1 MIKAVAYWL
10 ANCLR
15 AAGGTCNVSDSCSNS
30 DRVTT
35 VLQSELLGLV
45 FEASGLLS
53 EGAAALQTPLIVMT
67 AGFVEDFGAGIFL
80 FASTLAPVAGLD
92 GGAFCAQDKF
102 DTRNNIAT
110 KRIIL
115 TSSKKDRKGHQNR
128 STETLLLVGGGVL
141 YAVYS
146 VGETASSG
154 DNADMPE
161 ALAYSSQ
168 SMRKEKRAV
177 AGSSVLASLAITTAK
192 IIVGVATGS
201 LGILSEAAHSALDLV
216 ASIITFFSVRVSD
229 KPADADHQYGHGKV
243 ENFSAFIETGLLLL
257 TCIWIIYEAVTRLF
271 FHHVDIEPTLT
282 AFLVMFFS
290 MLLDFWRSRALN
302 KIALKYDSQALEADA
317 LHYSTDIWS
326 SGVVMIGLVLV
337 LLGRK
342 LSIGW
347 LRDADPIAALFVAG
361 VVVYVSSRLARKTVD
376 ALLDA
381 APAGV
386 RLRIIS
392 AVRNV
397 EGLLEVDRV
406 RIRRAGNRYFAD
418 LSIGLA
424 RNVTFQ
430 HSEQV
435 ADAVTAAVH
444 NVLPDADVVVHS
456 IPRAAYSENIFDR
469 VRAVA
474 SKHNYNVHD
483 VSVQNLRGRLH
494 VEQHLELDE
503 HLTLKDAHDHVTV
516 LESEI
521 RKDVPEIS
529 SILTH
534 IESEPATIERGDE
547 ILRDAGL
554 EKKLKAITS
563 QFPEILDMHDIVIKR
578 VRERLYVSCHCTL
591 SDDLPL
597 SRVHDI
603 STELEIRFKREAPE
617 LFRVLIHP
625 EPKTDNRR

>member
-1 MIKAVAYWL
+1 
-10 ANCLR
+10 
-15 AAGGTCNVSDSCSNS
+15 
-30 DRVTT
+30 
-35 VLQSELLGLV
+35 
-45 FEASGLLS
+45 
-53 EGAAALQTPLIVMT
+53 
-67 AGFVEDFGAGIFL
+67 
-80 FASTLAPVAGLD
+80 
-92 GGAFCAQDKF
+92 
-102 DTRNNIAT
+102 
-110 KRIIL
+110 
-115 TSSKKDRKGHQNR
+115 
-128 STETLLLVGGGVL
+128 
-141 YAVYS
+141 
-146 VGETASSG
+146 
-154 DNADMPE
+154 MPE
-161 ALAYSSQ
+161 AHLVYSSQ
-168 SMRKEKRAV
+168 SMRREKRAV
-177 AGSSVLASLAITTAK
+177 AGSSVLASIAITTLK
-192 IIVGVATGS
+192 VIVGLATGS
-201 LGILSEAAHSALDLV
+201 LGILSEAAHSALDLI
-216 ASIITFFSVRVSD
+216 ASVITLFSVQVSD

-257 TCIWIIYEAVTRLF
+257 TCVWIIYEAVNRLF
-271 FHHVDIEPTLT
+271 FHHVDIEPSLT

-290 MLLDFWRSRALN
+290 MLLDFWRSRALG
-302 KIALKYDSQALEADA
+302 KIAVKYDSQALEADA

-326 SGVVMIGLVLV
+326 SGVVVAGLLLVIG
-337 LLGRK
+337 GRK
-342 LSIGW
+342 FSVVW
-347 LRDADPIAALFVAG
+347 LRDADPVAALFVAG

-386 RLRIIS
+386 RLRIIA

-430 HSEQV
+430 RSEQV

-444 NVLPDADVVVHS
+444 NVLPDADVIVHS
-456 IPRAAYSENIFDR
+456 TPRAAYTENIFDR

-474 SKHNYNVHD
+474 TKHNYNVHD
-483 VSVQNLRGRLH
+483 VSIQNLRGRLH

-503 HLTLKDAHDHVTV
+503 HLSLKEGHDHVTL

-521 RKDVPEIS
+521 RREVPEIS

-534 IESEPATIERGDE
+534 IESEPATIEKGDE

-554 EKKLKAITS
+554 QKRLKKVAS
-563 QFPEILDMHDIVIKR
+563 EFPEILDMHEITTKR
-578 VRERLYVSCHCTL
+578 VRGRLYVSCHCTL

-603 STELEIRFKREAPE
+603 STDLEIRFKQEAPE

-625 EPKTDNRR
+625 EPRTDNRR